1 MCYGLARTLSG
12 SGVCLVCRLTDL
24 SRPGEDYGM
33 EGRCRRIGGSPRTEP
48 DRLAY
53 IIARQPGPR
62 WSSFLFSFMFSFL
75 RFTAPR
81 SSSSA
86 IQLVQQLN
94 LVRLLTS
101 AFYPRCESQLGYRV
115 KERKELVRGR
125 HERSWK
131 SNLD

>member
-1 MCYGLARTLSG
+1 MVTGCTHNFRHEGLVDVCYGLARTLSG
-12 SGVCLVCRLTDL
+12 SGACLVCRLTDL

-33 EGRCRRIGGSPRTEP
+33 EGRCRRIGGSYRTEP

-62 WSSFLFSFMFSFL
+62 WSSFLFFLMFSFL

-94 LVRLLTS
+94 LVRLLTMYVVLS
-101 AFYPRCESQLGYRV
+101 D
-115 KERKELVRGR
+115 KEL
-125 HERSWK
+125 EQYK
-131 SNLD
+131 KL